1 MKWYKD
7 ITELKS
13 FVYGAI
19 SSTSF
24 NFVFEADNLNP
35 FEKDFELKEIP
46 GRNGDLIIDNKRQK
60 NKIITVKGNVDG
72 NGVEAKIIAKRLSDW
87 LCKDIA
93 YKSLTFSDD
102 FTSYQAIVLPGVRII
117 EDLKGILDVEF
128 KFSAKEVVE

>member
-24 NFVFEADNLNP
+24 KYAFEADNLSP

-60 NKIITVKGNVDG
+60 NKIITVKGSVDCDG
-72 NGVEAKIIAKRLSDW
+72 IEARIVSKKLKDW

-93 YKSLTFSDD
+93 YKPLTFSDD
-102 FTSYQAIVLPGVRII
+102 LTKYEAIVFGVKIVEGLRG
-117 EDLKGILDVEF
+117 LLDVEF